1 MSEERGEVMMT
12 RTREDQEITEEEQ
25 AAYERLRS
33 YEESLPEH
41 LRAPLPKRTDK
52 RDA

>member
-1 MSEERGEVMMT
+1 MPEERGEAMTT
-12 RTREDQEITEEEQ
+12 RTREDQEIAEEERE
-25 AAYERLRS
+25 AFERLRA

-41 LRAPLPKRTDK
+41 LRAPLPKRIGK